1 MDLGIEKGLESR
13 SDIIRMIV
21 LSMAMATMVMVV
33 VIMTRHFEG
42 IIGID
47 MEVVLENEFVLLKRK
62 EQDQEVGRRRSVEK
76 EVGVLPCFLSYWIF
90 CTLSSSI
97 LLIFPKYIYLS
108 SLVYD

>member
-13 SDIIRMIV
+13 GDIIRMIV
-21 LSMAMATMVMVV
+21 FSMAMPTMVMVV

-47 MEVVLENEFVLLKRK
+47 VELVLKNGFVLLKKK

-76 EVGVLPCFLSYWIF
+76 EAGVLPCFLSYWF
-90 CTLSSSI
+90 FVPY
-97 LLIFPKYIYLS
+97 LLYY
-108 SLVYD
+108 